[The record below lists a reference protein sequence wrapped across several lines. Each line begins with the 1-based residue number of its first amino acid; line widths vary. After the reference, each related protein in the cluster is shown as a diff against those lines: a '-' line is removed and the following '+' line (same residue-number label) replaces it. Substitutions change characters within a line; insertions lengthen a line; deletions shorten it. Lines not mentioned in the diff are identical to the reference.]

1 VGRHAKKEK
10 RMKIRCAVIFGL
22 GLLFSTLAMA
32 ADFDGSVPLAC
43 LGLAGHNCTPDKAQ
57 CSKVKPE
64 TNIKPEVTIDLANK
78 TVKSPFRTDLLPIG
92 NSVLN
97 DEQLELQG
105 TSEKFAWSAIVN
117 RKTGKMT
124 LTIADRIGA
133 YVIFGQCKVSG
144 S

>member
-1 VGRHAKKEK
+1 
-10 RMKIRCAVIFGL
+10 MKIRCAVVFGL
-22 GLLFSTLAMA
+22 GLAFSTLAMA

-43 LGLAGHNCTPDKAQ
+43 LGLTGHNCTPDKAQ
-57 CSKVKPE
+57 CSKLKPE

-78 TVKSPFRTDLLPIG
+78 TVKSPYRTDLLPIG

>member
-1 VGRHAKKEK
+1 
-10 RMKIRCAVIFGL
+10 MTIRRGAILGIGL
-22 GLLFSTLAMA
+22 MVSTLAVA
-32 ADFDGSVPLAC
+32 ADFNGSAPLAC
-43 LGLAGHNCTPDKAQ
+43 LGLAGHDCKPDTAQ
-57 CSKVKPE
+57 CAKMKPDPK
-64 TNIKPEVTIDLANK
+64 IKPEITINLANK

-124 LTIADRIGA
+124 LTVADRIGA
-133 YVIFGQCKVSG
+133 YVIFGQCKLAG

>member
-1 VGRHAKKEK
+1 
-10 RMKIRCAVIFGL
+10 MKIRCAVIFGL
-22 GLLFSTLAMA
+22 GLSFSTLAMA

>member
-1 VGRHAKKEK
+1 
-10 RMKIRCAVIFGL
+10 MKIRCAVIFGL